1 MLHKANTQ
9 GDVEITERLY
19 PVIIRRFARRPHSGG
34 AGQHRGGD
42 GCIRDIEFTTDLDV
56 AILSQRRVVAP
67 YGMAGGQPGERGQ
80 NLWFRKKR
88 AAPKEAA
95 AGGEKSEANAEI
107 PGIKERNGGERNG
120 DAEGDW
126 FSSTDYDVINLGGSN
141 QCTMH
146 AGDRIVICTPG
157 GGGYGPADAA
167 PETAAKGDK
176 HIPRAQGSLANWNAA
191 AHSN

>member
-1 MLHKANTQ
+1 M
-9 GDVEITERLY
+9 
-19 PVIIRRFARRPHSGG
+19 
-34 AGQHRGGD
+34 
-42 GCIRDIEFTTDLDV
+42 

-67 YGMAGGQPGERGQ
+67 YGMAGGAAGERGQ
-80 NLWFRKKR
+80 NLWFRR
-88 AAPKEAA
+88 RREPSAQDAEDSNSN
-95 AGGEKSEANAEI
+95 GDKSAANAQI
-107 PGIKERNGGERNG
+107 PGIKESNGQKAGEGREEGG
-120 DAEGDW
+120 DGW

-157 GGGYGPADAA
+157 GGGYGPADADPA
-167 PETAAKGDK
+167 TAGKGAK

>member
-1 MLHKANTQ
+1 
-9 GDVEITERLY
+9 
-19 PVIIRRFARRPHSGG
+19 
-34 AGQHRGGD
+34 
-42 GCIRDIEFTTDLDV
+42 
-56 AILSQRRVVAP
+56 
-67 YGMAGGQPGERGQ
+67 MAGGEPGKRGE

-88 AAPKEAA
+88 SQPKDAKEAKDA
-95 AGGEKSEANAEI
+95 EGEKSEANAEI
-107 PGIKERNGGERNG
+107 PGIKESGADGNANGKEKK
-120 DAEGDW
+120 DDW

-157 GGGYGPADAA
+157 GGGYGPVDAEPDTADGK
-167 PETAAKGDK
+167 TDR